1 MYVFDPYGEEYVNIF
16 LEVFRPEMIYDKSK
30 VENVKQRYIEYL
42 KRNYHEN
49 PDHFNNQ
56 MKDILKVLIKQDLIL
71 CKVVLLKGL

>member
-1 MYVFDPYGEEYVNIF
+1 
-16 LEVFRPEMIYDKSK
+16 MIYDKSK

-56 MKDILKVLIKQDLIL
+56 IERYFKGIDKTGFDFMQSGSIKRIYER
-71 CKVVLLKGL
+71 CCG